1 MKSTLSI
8 DWLSF
13 HGTFDNITP
22 TGDYTVKQSDYGTK
36 IFAEIYHYYYQGT
49 QVATVTTKPRSTA
62 LKQDLAIIKFDNWCL
77 YIPNLYEFAN
87 YIMKIIGFKAK
98 GFSRLDIALDFN
110 RFENGIDGHTLISK
124 FVQDEYLHNGRGK
137 FAISGVQKFT
147 STFEYLRLGSQSSPI
162 RAYLYNKTTEMAEVK
177 QKNYITDLW
186 RQEGLDVSKNVWR
199 LEFSL
204 TSGAFDWVDATTGEC
219 TFQNEVDYTKLSFLQ
234 PLYQACVNKYFDF
247 RKNDGTKNKSRMQKI
262 NLINLTK
269 TAIIRNFPTLQTS
282 TGRREKILLH
292 SIYKFVQRYDI
303 QDKDK
308 INEVDNV
315 MATLINQ
322 TALKEYFE
330 RKKDTWNKED

>member
-1 MKSTLSI
+1 MKSILSI

-13 HGTFDNITP
+13 HGTFANIPP
-22 TGDYTVKQSDYGTK
+22 TGDYTIKQSEYGTK
-36 IFAEIYHYYYQGT
+36 IFAEIYYYYFQGK

-62 LKQDLAIIKFDNWCL
+62 LQSDLSIIKFDNWCL
-77 YIPNLYEFAN
+77 YIPNLFDFVN
-87 YIMKIIGFKAK
+87 YVLDMIGFTVK
-98 GFSRLDIALDFN
+98 GFSRLDLALDFN
-110 RFENGIDGHTLISK
+110 RFENGIDGHTLISQ
-124 FVQDEYLHNGRGK
+124 FVKDEYLHNGRGK

-147 STFEYLRLGSQSSPI
+147 STFEYLRLGSQSSPV

-186 RQEGLDVSKNVWR
+186 RREGLDVTKPVWR

-204 TSGAFDWVDATTGEC
+204 TSGAFDWVEEVTGVC
-219 TFQNEVDYTKLSFLQ
+219 VFQKGIDYTKLSFLL

-247 RKNDGTKNKSRMQKI
+247 RKNDNTKNKTRMPKV

-282 TGRREKILLH
+282 AGRREKILLH

-303 QDKDK
+303 RDEDRQ
-308 INEVDNV
+308 IEVDNV
-315 MATLINQ
+315 LSTLIRQ
-322 TALKEYFE
+322 TDLEEYFE
-330 RKKDTWNKED
+330 RKKDTWQNEE

>member
-13 HGTFDNITP
+13 HGTFANIPP
-22 TGDYTVKQSDYGTK
+22 TGDYTIKQSEYGTK
-36 IFAEIYHYYYQGT
+36 IFEEIYYYYFQGK

-62 LKQDLAIIKFDNWCL
+62 LHSDLSIIKFDNWCL
-77 YIPNLYEFAN
+77 YIPNLFDFVN
-87 YIMKIIGFKAK
+87 YVLDMIGFETK
-98 GFSRLDIALDFN
+98 GFSRLDLALDFN
-110 RFENGIDGHTLISK
+110 RFENGIDGHTLISQ
-124 FVQDEYLHNGRGK
+124 FVKDEYLHNGRGK

-147 STFEYLRLGSQSSPI
+147 STFEYLRLGSQSSPV
-162 RAYLYNKTTEMAEVK
+162 RAYLYNKSTEMAEVK

-186 RQEGLDVSKNVWR
+186 KQEGLDITKPVWR

-204 TSGAFDWVDATTGEC
+204 TSGAFDWVEAETGEC
-219 TFQNEVDYTKLSFLQ
+219 IIQKDVDYTKLSFLM

-247 RKNDGTKNKSRMQKI
+247 RKNDGTKNKTRMPKV

-303 QDKDK
+303 RDEDRQT
-308 INEVDNV
+308 EVDNV
-315 MATLINQ
+315 LSTLIRQ
-322 TALKEYFE
+322 TDLEDYFE
-330 RKKDTWNKED
+330 RKRGTWQNED